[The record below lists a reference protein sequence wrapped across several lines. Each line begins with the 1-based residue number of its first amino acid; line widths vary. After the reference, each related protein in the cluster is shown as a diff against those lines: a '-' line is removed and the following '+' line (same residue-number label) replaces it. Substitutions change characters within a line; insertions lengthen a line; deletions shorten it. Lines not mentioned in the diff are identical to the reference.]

1 MSRRHGESLRTLY
14 AAEDAALSLE
24 GPNERL
30 REVRSVPPLNAGAA
44 VFTGSGSVQSLS

>member
-24 GPNERL
+24 APNERL
-30 REVRSVPPLNAGAA
+30 REVRSVPPLNAGA
-44 VFTGSGSVQSLS
+44 VFTGSGSVQSPS